1 MMRKTKSAIHEA
13 VHKTAKG
20 LHAASV
26 MELVTL
32 REFDRMCLPSVD
44 PLSTSKIR
52 KNRRLA

>member
-20 LHAASV
+20 LHVAGV
-26 MELVTL
+26 MELVAL
-32 REFDRMCLPSVD
+32 REFNRLCVPSVD

-52 KNRRLA
+52 KKRRIA